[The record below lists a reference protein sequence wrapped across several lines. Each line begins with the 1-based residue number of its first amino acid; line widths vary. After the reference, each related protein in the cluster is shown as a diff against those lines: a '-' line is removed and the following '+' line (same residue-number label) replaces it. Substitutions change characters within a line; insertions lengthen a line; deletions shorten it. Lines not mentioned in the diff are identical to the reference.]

1 MNESL
6 KAFLALN
13 QAVTLIHSN
22 DDQSLELKQSATDLS
37 QSIQLCTDEM
47 RQSAVKLEQLL
58 KNCYQ
63 DLDQAEEVWNSKAGI
78 LSIPKDEIWEQIG
91 QISNIDVRIRNLRK
105 KCKTEVIKEL
115 KESWTNRVT
124 ELKKQWFTEKNTGK
138 PKQEA
143 GLSDKEGLIKSLEKE
158 LIDQNRQIIL
168 AIKYNIG
175 LIDKDLFNLKI
186 NLLESHISY
195 YQIKDK
201 NNLLSKISNFR
212 YQRNFLFYVKGN
224 VSNPFIDLIKPR
236 FDAFVRDSFLVI
248 KREKFEDLS
257 NIVLFFI
264 ESSLLSRL
272 DECFDLAI
280 STLMFHLTFYNDLLE
295 KQNRYEQE
303 IPQKWQAEKQF
314 LDQLRSQ
321 IDKVQTEIDTILN
334 SISTS

>member
-1 MNESL
+1 M
-6 KAFLALN
+6 
-13 QAVTLIHSN
+13 
-22 DDQSLELKQSATDLS
+22 
-37 QSIQLCTDEM
+37 
-47 RQSAVKLEQLL
+47 
-58 KNCYQ
+58 
-63 DLDQAEEVWNSKAGI
+63 
-78 LSIPKDEIWEQIG
+78 
-91 QISNIDVRIRNLRK
+91 
-105 KCKTEVIKEL
+105 
-115 KESWTNRVT
+115 
-124 ELKKQWFTEKNTGK
+124 
-138 PKQEA
+138 
-143 GLSDKEGLIKSLEKE
+143 
-158 LIDQNRQIIL
+158 
-168 AIKYNIG
+168 
-175 LIDKDLFNLKI
+175 KI

-224 VSNPFIDLIKPR
+224 VSNPLRDLTKPR
-236 FDAFVRDSFLVI
+236 FDAFVGDSFLVI

-303 IPQKWQAEKQF
+303 IPQKWQAEKQS